1 MRWHVHVDGASSGN
15 PGKSGAGIVARDDR
29 GEIVFTRGIYLGEMT
44 NNMAEYEALLRAL
57 TSALE
62 HSVKD
67 ITVYTDSQ
75 LVANQVTGVYR
86 IKNMT
91 LFSYVRRVKEIAGHF
106 EHFAI
111 QYIPREQNREADKLA
126 KDAILE
132 G

>member
-15 PGKSGAGIVARDDR
+15 PGKSGAGIVVRDDR
-29 GEIVFTRGIYLGEMT
+29 GEIVLTQGIYLGEMT

-57 TSALE
+57 TIAVE

-67 ITVYTDSQ
+67 VTVYTDSQ
-75 LVANQVTGVYR
+75 LVANQVTGVYK
-86 IKNMT
+86 IKNKT
-91 LFSYVRRVKEIAGHF
+91 LFGYVRRVKEIVSNF
-106 EHFAI
+106 EHFTI

-126 KDAILE
+126 KDAIIK